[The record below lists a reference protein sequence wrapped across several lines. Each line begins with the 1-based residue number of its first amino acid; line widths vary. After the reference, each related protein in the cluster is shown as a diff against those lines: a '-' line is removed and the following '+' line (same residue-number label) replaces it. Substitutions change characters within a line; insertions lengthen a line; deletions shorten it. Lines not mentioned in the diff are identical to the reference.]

1 MAEMVDT
8 LITSLPVFGQSN
20 STRIVATEQATESVT
35 HGGSRLPSL
44 MKMRAPER
52 PHTETAHK
60 FCCQAADCARWKVP
74 PRRRREAPPCPE
86 AYRWLPEA
94 DAVAACL
101 ELSAQLK
108 NCKAAPRNS
117 HRSGDHRCD
126 QTRVTIGA
134 IRPVGEIA
142 RGIARG
148 CRRRSRSTTYPP

>member
-101 ELSAQLK
+101 SCLPSSK
-108 NCKAAPRNS
+108 TVRRHPVIVI
-117 HRSGDHRCD
+117 DP
-126 QTRVTIGA
+126 VTIGA